1 MVLRNAAINRL
12 TGSDIFLKCENFQKV
27 GAFKMRGASAAVD
40 ALSDEQKYKGIAT
53 HSSGNHAQAVALSA
67 RLHGIEAHIV
77 MPENA
82 PAIKRM
88 AVEDYGA
95 IIYTSGNSISDR
107 EAKMQEVL
115 DKTGATFIHPYNDFN
130 VIAGQGT
137 AALELLKKIPEL
149 DIVMAPVGGGGLLSG
164 TALYCNYHN
173 PTISVY
179 GAEPKL
185 VDDAARSLKSGRI
198 ENNDRIDTIADG
210 LRTKLGEKT
219 FEIIYRFTDQ
229 ILTVE
234 EENII
239 AAMRLVWERMK
250 IIIEPSGAVPLGAVL
265 EYPHL
270 FTGKKVGIIISG
282 GNVDLQELPF

>member
-1 MVLRNAAINRL
+1 MQNATINTL
-12 TGSDIFLKCENFQKV
+12 VDGDIYFKCENLQKV
-27 GAFKMRGASAAVD
+27 GAFKMRGASAAIV
-40 ALSDEQKYKGIAT
+40 ALSDDQKYKGVAT
-53 HSSGNHAQAVALSA
+53 HSSGNHAQAVALAA

-82 PAIKRM
+82 PSIKRM

-95 IIYTSGNSISDR
+95 IIYTSGNLISDR

-115 DKTGATFIHPYNDFN
+115 DSTGATFIHPYNDYN

-137 AALELLKKIPEL
+137 AALELLNAVPDL
-149 DIVMAPVGGGGLLSG
+149 NIVVAPVGGGGLLSG
-164 TALYCNYHN
+164 TALTCNYHN
-173 PTISVY
+173 PAITVY
-179 GAEPKL
+179 GAEPSL

-198 ENNDRIDTIADG
+198 ENNLRIDTIADG
-210 LRTKLGEKT
+210 LRTQLGPKT
-219 FEIIYRFTDQ
+219 FEIIYRFADQ

-234 EENII
+234 EESII

-250 IIIEPSGAVPLGAVL
+250 IVIEPSGAVPLAAVL

-270 FTGKKVGIIISG
+270 FKSKKVGIIISG